1 MMVESATN
9 KIASQRLEVFVQSG
23 LDILLTVHGP
33 LDSAAVFSDSFEDPI
48 VKESIDVFKET
59 ESESQTFE
67 IEFKAK
73 SPGTYAFCLDNR
85 SARFLSKSVQ
95 ALFLYDFKII
105 SKGINKIQ
113 KQQLRDRRRL
123 SLHSDTN
130 NATYNELFAVSIVET
145 FIFVCV
151 SVLQMFFVRRW
162 FVSRNISKVKSR
174 A

>member
-73 SPGTYAFCLDNR
+73 SPG
-85 SARFLSKSVQ
+85 
-95 ALFLYDFKII
+95 
-105 SKGINKIQ
+105 
-113 KQQLRDRRRL
+113 
-123 SLHSDTN
+123 
-130 NATYNELFAVSIVET
+130 E
-145 FIFVCV
+145 
-151 SVLQMFFVRRW
+151 
-162 FVSRNISKVKSR
+162 
-174 A
+174 